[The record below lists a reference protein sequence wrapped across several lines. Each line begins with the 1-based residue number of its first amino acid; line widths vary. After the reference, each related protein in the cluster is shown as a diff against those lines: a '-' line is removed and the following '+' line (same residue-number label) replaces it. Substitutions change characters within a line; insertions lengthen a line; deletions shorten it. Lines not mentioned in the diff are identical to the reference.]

1 MEHKLSATLELKDRF
16 TAQIKSANDNLMK
29 FKIGATK
36 TGNAVKDTANCI
48 KDSIGLL
55 TKFAVV
61 TGALKIGGA
70 IFDFVKNI
78 YVGYAELDQV
88 LTKNKAIM
96 GANIEESKLLKAQA
110 LELGKTMPFTA
121 KEVAEAQK
129 YQAMAGMK
137 TNDVLAL
144 TPKLLKLSIA
154 SGEDLARTSDIM
166 TDNLDAFGLKLTDAD
181 RLMDVMSA
189 TANNTNTSIGMLGE
203 AYQYVAA
210 TSRNFDSFEE
220 VNILLGV
227 LANNGIKGAKA
238 GRNLAAVYT
247 RLANATPDM
256 EKALQKVGLKLYDN
270 NGKFKGLRTILEEVK
285 PKLSKMTEEQRNYWL
300 TTIAGTEGMKV
311 FASILGYSKEGMDKV
326 SGAINNSKGSI
337 DKFYEEV
344 KDTPANKI
352 KALESAWEG
361 LKLQIGEAAAPAI
374 TSLIEDL
381 TKKII
386 QLSDSDTFSKENV
399 ESFFE
404 AIKEGGKTAI
414 DILDGVALALKP
426 IVWAFEGL
434 GLVAK
439 TGRNLGVG
447 LVTAYNEK
455 QLDETTEIGEE
466 YKAIAKINPQ
476 NADEEEKKKKRWMKN
491 KLREN
496 KFYNQ
501 MREIVNNKNSI
512 YLMEDQFKYEGRDYK
527 TKDTTDMNIIE
538 EQYYTIGGGDKR
550 YKKKPS
556 VLDNTAKMEEKYN
569 KAYSKLFPNHLANNY
584 LKSNKLFENMQ
595 QPVNPPKKDNAKSI
609 SQNQKNQQQTTVTNN
624 IEPKISVNLG
634 GVTINNEMDKDKIKQ
649 LVSSELDNQFKQLDT
664 YNQTTR

>member
-1 MEHKLSATLELKDRF
+1 MEHRLSATLELKDKF
-16 TAQIKSANDNLMK
+16 TSQIKSASANLMK
-29 FKIGATK
+29 FKMGATK
-36 TGNAVKDTANCI
+36 TGNAIKDTANCI
-48 KDSIGLL
+48 SDSAKSISGSIKAFLG
-55 TKFAVV
+55 FNA
-61 TGALKIGGA
+61 GGIA
-70 IFDFVKNI
+70 FNFMKGTFQD
-78 YVGYAELDQV
+78 YAELDQV
-88 LTKNKAIM
+88 LTKNKSIM
-96 GANIEESKLLKAQA
+96 GASAEESKILKAQV

-129 YQAMAGMK
+129 YQAMAGLK

-144 TPKLLKLSIA
+144 TPKLLKLSVA

-166 TDNLDAFGLKLTDAD
+166 TDNLDAFGLKLSDAD
-181 RLMDVMSA
+181 RLMNVMAA

-210 TSRNFDSFEE
+210 TSRSFDSFEE

-270 NGKFKGLRTILEEVK
+270 NGKFKGLRRILEEVK
-285 PKLSKMTEEQRNYWL
+285 PKLAKMTEEQRNYWL

-326 SGAINNSKGSI
+326 EKSVMNSKGAV
-337 DKFYEEV
+337 EEINEEM
-344 KDTPANKI
+344 KNTPQNKI
-352 KALESAWEG
+352 KELESAWEG

-404 AIKEGGKTAI
+404 AIKEGGKTTI

-447 LVTAYNEK
+447 LVTAYNEE
-455 QLDETTEIGEE
+455 QLDDATEIGEE

-476 NADEEEKKKKRWMKN
+476 NADEEEKKM
-491 KLREN
+491 
-496 KFYNQ
+496 
-501 MREIVNNKNSI
+501 
-512 YLMEDQFKYEGRDYK
+512 D
-527 TKDTTDMNIIE
+527 
-538 EQYYTIGGGDKR
+538 
-550 YKKKPS
+550 
-556 VLDNTAKMEEKYN
+556 EK
-569 KAYSKLFPNHLANNY
+569 
-584 LKSNKLFENMQ
+584 
-595 QPVNPPKKDNAKSI
+595 
-609 SQNQKNQQQTTVTNN
+609 
-624 IEPKISVNLG
+624 
-634 GVTINNEMDKDKIKQ
+634 
-649 LVSSELDNQFKQLDT
+649 
-664 YNQTTR
+664 

>member
-1 MEHKLSATLELKDRF
+1 MEHRLSATLELKDKF
-16 TAQIKSANDNLMK
+16 TSQIKSASANLMK
-29 FKIGATK
+29 FKMEATK

-238 GRNLAAVYT
+238 GRNLAAVYM

-447 LVTAYNEK
+447 LVTAYNEE
-455 QLDETTEIGEE
+455 QLDDATEIGEE

-496 KFYNQ
+496 NFYNQ

-512 YLMEDQFKYEGRDYK
+512 HLMEDQFKYEGRDYK

-609 SQNQKNQQQTTVTNN
+609 PQNQKNQQQTTVTNN